1 MVKSKKSTAKEK
13 TEPANENQIQP
24 AAETS
29 ISAQP
34 ASGAVANVSPNEKIL
49 VVGIGASAGGLA
61 ALEQFFSAMQA
72 DTNMGMAFVVVQHMA
87 PAHKSMLAEI
97 IRRYTRMEVY
107 DVKDGMAVRS
117 DCVYIIQPNRD
128 MIIMDGILHLMEPAE
143 AHGHRM
149 PIDLFFR
156 SLASYQQE
164 KAIGIILSGTGSDGT
179 LGVRAIKGEGGMLM
193 AQDPET
199 SEYNGMPLSAIETG
213 LVDHILKP
221 AEMPAQLLDHIS
233 HICGEKL
240 DPSSND
246 EEAMKMIFDQLFTQT
261 GHDFS
266 QYKQKTLDRRIRRR
280 MAVNDIKYINGYA
293 RYLQHKPEE
302 VKALFSDLLINVTN
316 FFRNPK
322 VFEVLRE
329 QVIPRLFVGKSPN
342 ALVRIWVVGSSTGE
356 EAYSIGILLQ
366 EEMDKLKQ
374 TFKVQIFATDIDS
387 RAIDQARKG
396 VYPSSIST
404 DVPPDRLTRFFIYD
418 PDLDTYSVQKKIR
431 EMVIFSEQDVIRDP
445 PFSKLD
451 LISCRNLMIY
461 VNKELQKKLIPMFH
475 YALNPGGFLLLGSS
489 ESIGEFSYL
498 FDALDKQSKLYQ
510 CKAVSEEYHFAI
522 GPFFSSPPENGV
534 SKRPSG
540 KLPGENKLQMRELTE
555 RKLLQQYA
563 PAGALVN
570 ENGEILYLHG
580 RTGLYLELPPG
591 EPGYN
596 ILKMAREG
604 LQQALTTTLSKA
616 VVRKEQVVRSGIR
629 VKTNGDFTTVDIKV
643 QPVEEAID
651 KRLFLVTFDVPPQT
665 DPSQRGKD
673 NSMNEDQSVAESAN
687 EGEESVSALKEE
699 LRTMEEYL
707 RAVNEELEVSN
718 EELRSSNE
726 EMQSMNEELQSTNEE
741 LETSREE
748 LQSVNEELS
757 TVNAELQSKVAELSE
772 ANEDMNNLLARTGV
786 GIIFVNNQL
795 LIQRFTPAATKV
807 INLIP
812 TDVGRPL
819 EHTVSNLLEYNL
831 IPDIQAVL
839 DTLIPR
845 EIEGHTRD
853 GEWYIIRIQPYR
865 TLRNSIEG
873 AIITFLKQTEALR
886 RLATVVRDSG
896 DAITL
901 QDMEGRILA
910 WNPMAETM
918 YGWSET
924 EALAMNVSRIVP
936 ENKKEEALALLKKL
950 VQAEVPKPCRTKRF
964 TKDGRI
970 IDVWMTATPLINADG
985 NVYAIATTEREVKS

>member
-1 MVKSKKSTAKEK
+1 MVKSKNSTAKEE
-13 TEPANENQIQP
+13 TEPANENDMQT
-24 AAETS
+24 AAEIS
-29 ISAQP
+29 INAQP
-34 ASGAVANVSPNEKIL
+34 ASDAFANVSPNEKIL

-72 DTNMGMAFVVVQHMA
+72 DTNLGMAFVVVQHMA

-107 DVKDGMAVRS
+107 DVKDGMAVKP

-143 AHGHRM
+143 THGHRM
-149 PIDLFFR
+149 PIDSFFR
-156 SLASYQQE
+156 SLASYRQNR
-164 KAIGIILSGTGSDGT
+164 AIGIVLSGTGSDGT
-179 LGVRAIKGEGGMLM
+179 HGIRAIKAEGGILM
-193 AQDPET
+193 AQDPES
-199 SEYNGMPLSAIETG
+199 SEYNGMPSSAIETG
-213 LVDHILKP
+213 LVDYILKP
-221 AEMPAQLLDHIS
+221 AEMPAQLLDLRSYIF
-233 HICGEKL
+233 GEKL
-240 DPSSND
+240 DPSSSA
-246 EEAMKMIFDQLFTQT
+246 EEARKMIFIQLLAQT

-266 QYKQKTLDRRIRRR
+266 KYKQKTLDRRIERR
-280 MAVNDIKYINGYA
+280 MAVNDIKNLDGYA

-302 VKALFSDLLINVTN
+302 VAALFSDLLINVTD

-322 VFEVLRE
+322 VFGVLQE
-329 QVIPRLFVGKSPN
+329 QVIPRLFVGKYPDEF
-342 ALVRIWVVGSSTGE
+342 VRIWVVGSSSGE
-356 EAYSIGILLQ
+356 EAYSIGILLK
-366 EEMDKLKQ
+366 EYMDELKQ

-387 RAIDQARKG
+387 RAIGQARKG
-396 VYPSSIST
+396 VYTSSALT
-404 DVPPDRLTRFFIYD
+404 DVPPDRLKRFFIYD
-418 PDLDTYSVQKKIR
+418 PDLNTYSIQKNIR

-451 LISCRNLMIY
+451 LISCRNLLIY
-461 VNKELQKKLIPMFH
+461 MNKELQKKLIPMFH

-498 FDALDKQSKLYQ
+498 FDTLDKQSKLYQ
-510 CKAVSEEYHFAI
+510 CKVVSGEYNFSI
-522 GPFFSSPPENGV
+522 GSFFSSPLESSV
-534 SKRPSG
+534 SKRSSV

-570 ENGEILYLHG
+570 EHGEILYLHG

-591 EPGYN
+591 KPGYN

-604 LQQALTTTLSKA
+604 LQQALATTLSRA
-616 VVRKEQVVRSGIR
+616 VILKKQVSRPGVM
-629 VKTNGDFTTVDIKV
+629 VKTNGDYATVDLKV
-643 QPVEEAID
+643 QPVEEAIH
-651 KRLFLVTFDVPPQT
+651 KKLYLITFDVPPEPN
-665 DPSQRGKD
+665 PSQREKE
-673 NSMNEDQSVAESAN
+673 NSMNEDQSVTESVDR
-687 EGEESVSALKEE
+687 EESVSALKEE

-772 ANEDMNNLLARTGV
+772 SNEDMNNLLARTGV

-819 EHTVSNLLEYNL
+819 EHTVSNLLEYNM

-839 DTLIPR
+839 DTLVPR
-845 EIEGHTRD
+845 EIESHTRD
-853 GEWYIIRIQPYR
+853 GELYIVRIQPYR
-865 TLRNSIEG
+865 TLKNSIEG
-873 AIITFLKQTEALR
+873 AVITFLKQTEALN

-901 QDMEGRILA
+901 QDMEGRIRA
-910 WNPMAETM
+910 WNPMAEQM

-936 ENKKEEALALLKKL
+936 DNKKEETLVLLKKL
-950 VQAEVPKPCRTKRF
+950 IQAEAPKPCRTKRL

-970 IDVWMTATPLINADG
+970 VDVWMTATPLVNADG
-985 NVYAIATTEREVKS
+985 EVYSIATTEREFKS

>member
-1 MVKSKKSTAKEK
+1 MVKSKKNTDKEK
-13 TEPANENQIQP
+13 TEPASENQMQHS
-24 AAETS
+24 AETS
-29 ISAQP
+29 VTAHP
-34 ASGAVANVSPNEKIL
+34 ASDTFVNVSPNEKIL

-61 ALEQFFSAMQA
+61 ALEQFFSAIQA
-72 DTNMGMAFVVVQHMA
+72 DTNLGMAFVVVQHMA
-87 PAHKSMLAEI
+87 PAHKSMLSEI

-107 DVKDGMAVRS
+107 DVKDGMAVKP

-128 MIIMDGILHLMEPAE
+128 MIIMNGILHLMEPAE

-149 PIDLFFR
+149 PIDSFFR
-156 SLASYQQE
+156 SLASYQQDR
-164 KAIGIILSGTGSDGT
+164 AIGIILSGTGSDGT
-179 LGVRAIKGEGGMLM
+179 HGIRAIKAEGGILM
-193 AQDPET
+193 AQDPES

-213 LVDHILKP
+213 LIDYILKP
-221 AEMPAQLLDHIS
+221 AKMPAQLLDMIS
-233 HICGEKL
+233 HIFGEKL
-240 DPSSND
+240 DPSFNA
-246 EEAMKMIFDQLFTQT
+246 EEAMKTIFTQLLT
-261 GHDFS
+261 QTDHDFS
-266 QYKQKTLDRRIRRR
+266 QYKQKTLDRRIGRR
-280 MAVNDIKYINGYA
+280 MAVNDIKNLDGYA

-302 VKALFSDLLINVTN
+302 VKALFSDLLINVTS

-322 VFEVLRE
+322 VFDVLQE
-329 QVIPRLFVGKSPN
+329 QVIPHLFVGKSPDEF
-342 ALVRIWVVGSSTGE
+342 VRIWVVGSSSGE
-356 EAYSIGILLQ
+356 EAYSIGILLK
-366 EEMDKLKQ
+366 EYMDKLKQ

-387 RAIDQARKG
+387 PAIEQARKG
-396 VYPSSIST
+396 VYTSSILT
-404 DVPPDRLTRFFIYD
+404 DVPPDRLKRFFIYD
-418 PDLDTYSVQKKIR
+418 SDLNTYRIQKNIR

-451 LISCRNLMIY
+451 LISCRNLLIY
-461 VNKELQKKLIPMFH
+461 MNKELQKKLIPMFH

-498 FDALDKQSKLYQ
+498 FDTLDKQSKLYQ
-510 CKAVSEEYHFAI
+510 CKVVSGEYNFSI
-522 GPFFSSPPENGV
+522 GTFFSSPLETGV

-540 KLPGENKLQMRELTE
+540 KLPSENKLQMRELTE

-570 ENGEILYLHG
+570 EHGEILYLHG

-604 LQQALTTTLSKA
+604 LQQALTTTLSRA
-616 VVRKEQVVRSGIR
+616 VTQKKQVVHSGIR
-629 VKTNGDFTTVDIKV
+629 VKTNGDFTTVDLKV

-651 KRLFLVTFDVPPQT
+651 KKLYLVIFDVPPE
-665 DPSQRGKD
+665 PNPNQREKE
-673 NSMNEDQSVAESAN
+673 NSMNEEQGVAESAD
-687 EGEESVSALKEE
+687 GEESVSALKEE

-748 LQSVNEELS
+748 LQSLNEELS

-819 EHTVSNLLEYNL
+819 EHTVSNLLEYNM

-839 DTLIPR
+839 DTLVPR
-845 EIEGHTRD
+845 EIESHTHD
-853 GEWYIIRIQPYR
+853 GELYIVRIQPYR
-865 TLRNSIEG
+865 TLKNSIEG
-873 AIITFLKQTEALR
+873 AVITFMKQTEALN

-910 WNPMAETM
+910 WNPMAEQM

-924 EALAMNVSRIVP
+924 EALTMNVSRIVP
-936 ENKKEEALALLKKL
+936 ENKKNEALALLKTL
-950 VQAEVPKPCRTKRF
+950 VQAEVPKPCRIKRL

-970 IDVWMTATPLINADG
+970 VDVWMTATPLVNADG
-985 NVYAIATTEREVKS
+985 KVYSIATTERKVKS

>member
-1 MVKSKKSTAKEK
+1 MVKTKKITVKNK
-13 TEPANENQIQP
+13 IGPASDNQVQH

-29 ISAQP
+29 VTAHP
-34 ASGAVANVSPNEKIL
+34 ASGTFANDIANEKIP

-61 ALEQFFSAMQA
+61 ALEEFFSAMKA

-107 DVKDGMAVRS
+107 DVKDGMAVKS

-128 MIIMDGILHLMEPAE
+128 MIIMDGILHLMEPAQ

-149 PIDLFFR
+149 PIDSFFR
-156 SLASYQQE
+156 SLASDQKE

-179 LGVRAIKGEGGMLM
+179 LGVRAIKAEGGILM
-193 AQDPET
+193 AQDPES
-199 SEYNGMPLSAIETG
+199 SEYNGMPLNAIQTG
-213 LVDHILKP
+213 LVDYILKP

-233 HICGEKL
+233 SIFGEKT
-240 DPSSND
+240 DISSN
-246 EEAMKMIFDQLFTQT
+246 EEETMKMIFDQLLTQT

-266 QYKQKTLDRRIRRR
+266 QYKQKTLDRRIGRR
-280 MAVNDIKYINGYA
+280 MAVNDIKDLVGYA

-302 VKALFSDLLINVTN
+302 VKALFNDLLINVTN
-316 FFRNPK
+316 FFRNPR
-322 VFEVLRE
+322 VFEVLQE
-329 QVIPRLFVGKSPN
+329 KVIPLLFLDKSPD
-342 ALVRIWVVGSSTGE
+342 AFVRIWVVGSSTGE
-356 EAYSIGILLQ
+356 EAYSIGMLLQ
-366 EEMDKLKQ
+366 EEMGKLKQ

-387 RAIDQARKG
+387 RAVEQARKG
-396 VYPSSIST
+396 VYPFSISN
-404 DVPPDRLTRFFIYD
+404 DVPADRLKRFFIYD
-418 PDLDTYSVQKKIR
+418 PDLNTYSIRKNIR

-451 LISCRNLMIY
+451 MISCRNLMIY
-461 VNKELQKKLIPMFH
+461 TNKELQKKLIPMFH

-510 CKAVSEEYHFAI
+510 RKVISSEYDFSI
-522 GPFFSSPPENGV
+522 GTFISKPPVKSV
-534 SKRPSG
+534 SKLPSG
-540 KLPGENKLQMRELTE
+540 KLPGENKLQMRELAE

-570 ENGEILYLHG
+570 EHGEILYLHG
-580 RTGLYLELPPG
+580 RTGLYLELSPG
-591 EPGYN
+591 EPDYN

-616 VVRKEQVVRSGIR
+616 VIQKEQVVRSGIR
-629 VKTNGDFTTVDIKV
+629 VKTNGDFTIVDLTVR
-643 QPVEEAID
+643 PVEEAFD
-651 KRLFLVTFDVPPQT
+651 KKLFLVTFDVTPQSS
-665 DPSQRGKD
+665 PGLKNKQ
-673 NSMNEDQSVAESAN
+673 NSTKEDKGVTGS
-687 EGEESVSALKEE
+687 EEEEEENVSALKEE
-699 LRTMEEYL
+699 LRNMEEYL

-757 TVNAELQSKVAELSE
+757 TVNAELQSKVEELSQ

-786 GIIFVNNQL
+786 GIIVVNNQL

-819 EHTVSNLLEYNL
+819 GHTVSNILEYDL
-831 IPDIQAVL
+831 IPDVQAVL

-845 EIEGHTRD
+845 EIEAQTRD
-853 GEWYIIRIQPYR
+853 GECYIIRIQPYR
-865 TLRNSIEG
+865 TLKNTIEG
-873 AIITFLKQTEALR
+873 AVITFLKQTESLI

-901 QDMEGRILA
+901 QDMEGHILA
-910 WNPMAETM
+910 WNPMAEKM

-924 EALAMNVSRIVP
+924 EALALNVSTIVP
-936 ENKKEEALALLKKL
+936 ENKKEESLALLKML
-950 VQAEVPKPCRTKRF
+950 ANAEVPKPSRAKRL

-970 IDVWMTATPLINADG
+970 VDVWMIATPLVNADG
-985 NVYAIATTEREVKS
+985 KVYSIATTEREIRS

>member
-1 MVKSKKSTAKEK
+1 MVKSKTSTAKEK
-13 TEPANENQIQP
+13 TGTANENQMQP

-29 ISAQP
+29 ISAQVF
-34 ASGAVANVSPNEKIL
+34 SDAVENVSPKEKIL

-61 ALEQFFSAMQA
+61 ALEQFFSAMQT

-97 IRRYTRMEVY
+97 IRRYTRMDVY

-149 PIDLFFR
+149 PIDSFFR

-164 KAIGIILSGTGSDGT
+164 RAIGIILSGTGSDGT
-179 LGVRAIKGEGGMLM
+179 QGVKAIKAEGGMLM

-213 LVDHILKP
+213 LVDYILKP
-221 AEMPAQLLDHIS
+221 AEMPVQLLDHIS
-233 HICGEKL
+233 HIFREKL
-240 DPSSND
+240 DSDPNE
-246 EEAMKMIFDQLFTQT
+246 EEAMKMIFDQLLIQT
-261 GHDFS
+261 DHDFS

-280 MAVNDIKYINGYA
+280 MAVNNLKNLEGYA

-322 VFEVLRE
+322 VFEVLQE

-356 EAYSIGILLQ
+356 EAYSIGILVQ

-374 TFKVQIFATDIDS
+374 IFKVQIFATDIDS

-404 DVPPDRLTRFFIYD
+404 DVPPDKLNRFFIYD
-418 PDLDTYSVQKKIR
+418 PDLGTYSIQKKIR

-451 LISCRNLMIY
+451 FISCRNLMIY

-510 CKAVSEEYHFAI
+510 CKVASGEYHFPI
-522 GPFFSSPPENGV
+522 GPFFSAPQETGV
-534 SKRPSG
+534 SKRPSS
-540 KLPGENKLQMRELTE
+540 KLPSENKLQMREFAE

-563 PAGALVN
+563 PAAALVN
-570 ENGEILYLHG
+570 ENGEILYLYG

-616 VVRKEQVVRSGIR
+616 VIEKEEVVRCGIR
-629 VKTNGDFTTVDIKV
+629 VKTNGDFTTVDLTVRPV
-643 QPVEEAID
+643 QEAID
-651 KRLFLVTFDVPPQT
+651 KKLFLVTFDVPPQPN
-665 DPSQRGKD
+665 PSQRGKE
-673 NSMNEDQSVAESAN
+673 NPMNEDQSVAES
-687 EGEESVSALKEE
+687 EDGGEEGVSALKEE

-845 EIEGHTRD
+845 EIEGHTRN
-853 GEWYIIRIQPYR
+853 GEWYIVRIQPYR
-865 TLRNSIEG
+865 TLKNSIEG
-873 AIITFLKQTEALR
+873 AVITFLKQTEALR

-896 DAITL
+896 DAVTL

-910 WNPMAETM
+910 WNPRAEKM

-924 EALAMNVSRIVP
+924 EALDMNVSRIVP
-936 ENKKEEALALLKKL
+936 ENKKEEALSLLKKL
-950 VQAEVPKPCRTKRF
+950 VQAEVPKPCRTKRV

-970 IDVWMTATPLINADG
+970 IDVWMTVTPLVNADG
-985 NVYAIATTEREVKS
+985 DVYAIATTEREVKP